1 VIPLRDHNR
10 AERWAFVVWT
20 LIAINLWAFWQEL
33 QLGEAVG
40 AFVDRHG
47 MVPARVLSLA
57 RWENQPWTQSVG
69 PLVTHMFLHGGW
81 MHLLGNLLFLFV
93 FGDNIEGRLG
103 HFTFLVFYLACGL
116 GAAAGQALADPT
128 STVPMIGASG
138 AIAGVLGAYLV
149 LFPGARITT
158 LIPVFIF
165 LLVRQ
170 IPAYFFLGIWIA
182 LQVLQG
188 WLDHRSAGSGSGG
201 GVAWWAHVGGFVV
214 GAAWML
220 LSPSARRPVKRRTQG
235 A

>member
-1 VIPLRDHNR
+1 MIPLRDHNR
-10 AERWAFVVWT
+10 AERRAFIVWI

-33 QLGEAVG
+33 QLGEAAS
-40 AFVDRHG
+40 AFIEQHG
-47 MVPARVLSLA
+47 LVPARVLSAA
-57 RWENQPWTQSVG
+57 RWQDQPWTRSVG

-103 HFTFLVFYLACGL
+103 HVSFLVFYLACGL
-116 GAAAGQALADPT
+116 GAAAGQALSDPT

-158 LIPVFIF
+158 LIPVFVF
-165 LLVRQ
+165 LLVRE

-188 WLDHRSAGSGSGG
+188 WLDLRSGGSGG

-214 GAAWML
+214 GAVWML
-220 LSPSARRPVKRRTQG
+220 LSPGARRPTRRRALG
-235 A
+235 G